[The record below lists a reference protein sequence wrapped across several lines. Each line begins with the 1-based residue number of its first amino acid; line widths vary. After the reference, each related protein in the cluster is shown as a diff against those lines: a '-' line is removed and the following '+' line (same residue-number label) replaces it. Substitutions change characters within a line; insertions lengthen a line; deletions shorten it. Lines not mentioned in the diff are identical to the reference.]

1 MTAISKNVYIEKID
15 NIVNKHNNSY
25 HQTNKIKPI
34 DLKSSTCF
42 DFDVKNDND
51 PKFKFGDY
59 ARTLKCKKKHF
70 KEILHAKLVR
80 RIFCY

>member
-1 MTAISKNVYIEKID
+1 MTVISKNVYIEKID

-59 ARTLKCKKKHF
+59 AR
-70 KEILHAKLVR
+70 A
-80 RIFCY
+80 